1 MSAIVR
7 PTCPLP
13 RPELRSRAFP
23 TPWSSMSA
31 SGRTADVRRQR
42 PSAGAAL
49 LRAETPNYWFP
60 FEPHFRTVG
69 FQYLPERLR
78 VMMLRRFAL
87 GFFQKFTSD
96 EDAWNTRL
104 ASPPD
109 LDAANAKALPDA
121 AITHENCC
129 ISTSRS
135 SRFATPR
142 LSRSAAARVSH
153 SAPSAFSFP
162 PRPPA
167 TEARAPI
174 GTWHQTLALDMR
186 ERFRR

>member
-1 MSAIVR
+1 M
-7 PTCPLP
+7 
-13 RPELRSRAFP
+13 F
-23 TPWSSMSA
+23 
-31 SGRTADVRRQR
+31 ADNVRRLAPRYYVQ
-42 PSAGAAL
+42 
-49 LRAETPNYWFP
+49 TPNYWFP

-109 LDAANAKALPDA
+109 LDAANAKALPRMRRSR
-121 AITHENCC
+121 TRRCC

-142 LSRSAAARVSH
+142 LSRSAAGRVSH
-153 SAPSAFSFP
+153 PRRAHSAFP

-167 TEARAPI
+167 TEARARN
-174 GTWHQTLALDMR
+174 WYMASDARARHAR
-186 ERFRR
+186 ARRR